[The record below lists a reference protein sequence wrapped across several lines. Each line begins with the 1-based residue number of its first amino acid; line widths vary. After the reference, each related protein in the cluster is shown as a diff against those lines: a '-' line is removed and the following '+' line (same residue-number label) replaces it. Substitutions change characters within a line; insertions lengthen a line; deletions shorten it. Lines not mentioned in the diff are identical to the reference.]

1 AASVSRDGDTV
12 TLDMKTPDNGVT
24 LMVPAEAKLRR
35 AQVGPVTIP
44 AFGRRIALVCVTPDC
59 GTTRII
65 LQLGSPKPVSL
76 ELLSFPPGMPPDAAK
91 LLKARPPEAV
101 PSQEG
106 DLSVLAAK
114 IAVPGR

>member
-1 AASVSRDGDTV
+1 
-12 TLDMKTPDNGVT
+12 
-24 LMVPAEAKLRR
+24 LRS
-35 AQVGPVTIP
+35 AQVGAFTMP
-44 AFGRRIALVCVTPDC
+44 AFGRRIAVICATPDC

-76 ELLSFPPGMPPDAAK
+76 ELLSYTPGMPPDGAK

-101 PSQEG
+101 PFREG
-106 DLSVLAAK
+106 DLRVLAAK